1 MQYLLEVRS
10 QKSRGSSSGFG
21 GPDTYVAVQ
30 VVPEGVEP
38 LRALN
43 QDVAKKRGIV
53 IHYFGQGYNQ
63 HSGPRSQLGRA
74 LAEAKA
80 FVAAQVAAQEVK

>member
-10 QKSRGSSSGFG
+10 QKSRGSAKGFG

-38 LRALN
+38 LVALN
-43 QDVAKKRGIV
+43 RDAAKKRGIV
-53 IHYFGQGYNQ
+53 IHYFGEGYQ
-63 HSGPRSQLGRA
+63 KSSGPRSQLGHA

-80 FVAAQVAAQEVK
+80 FIAAHAQEVK